1 LLIISTADRKS
12 SKGSGP
18 DGIPPRILKS
28 CSDGFKRPLTLLF
41 NKSLSEGVFPESWKR
56 SYVVPIFKG
65 GKRNLI
71 ENYRGIAI
79 LSAMPK
85 LFELLVFDSL
95 FFHLKSSIAA
105 VQHGFFKGRSA
116 VSNLMEFASL
126 CIRRMEEGIQT
137 DAVYTDFSKAFD
149 RINHLILLAKL
160 RSYGIV
166 SKLNSWFSSYLK
178 GRTQTVRICK
188 HESEVIYV
196 KSGVPQGSHLGP
208 LLFFCL

>member
-1 LLIISTADRKS
+1 VL
-12 SKGSGP
+12 GSLSP

-28 CSDGFKRPLTLLF
+28 CSDGFKRPLTLLL
-41 NKSLSEGVFPESWKR
+41 NKSWCEGVFLESWKR
-56 SYVVPIFKG
+56 FYVPIFKG

-95 FFHLKSSIAA
+95 FFHLKSSIAV
-105 VQHGFFKGRSA
+105 VQHRFFKGRSA

-137 DAVYTDFSKAFD
+137 DAVYTNFSKAFD

-160 RSYGIV
+160 RCYGIV
-166 SKLNSWFSSYLK
+166 S
-178 GRTQTVRICK
+178 
-188 HESEVIYV
+188 
-196 KSGVPQGSHLGP
+196 
-208 LLFFCL
+208 